1 VSGMKFRTWLRPG
14 MMIKR
19 WIIMLS
25 AGIVITSLS
34 IAMGLAW
41 IYRNFEFPSSTTT
54 VVQIMTLQFIPH
66 PYRELVVL
74 IPGAAFILVGL
85 YQLSRSLLSPF
96 MDQRTGSSGLAE
108 LIATHRFGSSEPEIR
123 IVTIGGGT
131 GLSTLL
137 RGLKKHPVEI
147 TAIVTVG
154 DDGGSS
160 GRLRTEFNMPPPGDI
175 RNCLVALAD
184 SETLLGELFQYRF
197 DSEESSLD
205 GHSFGNLFITA
216 MTKVSGSFEQAIIE
230 SSKVLNIR
238 GTVVPSSLE
247 NIVVA
252 AEMMDGRTLY
262 GETTIVRE
270 QARIKRVFL
279 EPSSAEAYDP
289 AIEAILSADLVVLG
303 PGSLYTSVIPNLLVE
318 GIAHALRF
326 APGERVYVCNVAT
339 QPGETDDFSVLD
351 HITALDEHCG
361 GLPFDRILVNSNL
374 TPSVTGIKPEWG
386 VAAVRYNGLGS
397 YEGSLTVD
405 QRDVVNP
412 EFPLRHDP
420 ERLAAIL
427 LDIGATVTGR
437 ADRTADR
444 LATRRGNDNGT
455 SNGKSSSL
463 KPAVVTTRA
472 MPESPAAF
480 DGTIGRRSLDGSESR
495 D

>member
-1 VSGMKFRTWLRPG
+1 MKFKTWLRPG

-19 WIIMLS
+19 WIILLS
-25 AGIVITSLS
+25 AGIVVTSLS

-41 IYRNFEFPSSTTT
+41 IYRNYEFPASTTT
-54 VVQIMTLQFIPH
+54 AVQLVTLQFIPH
-66 PYRELVVL
+66 PYREIVVL
-74 IPGAAFILVGL
+74 VPGFAFILIGL

-96 MDQRTGSSGLAE
+96 MDQRTGASGLAE
-108 LIATHRFGSSEPEIR
+108 LIATHRFGATEPELR

-137 RGLKKHPVEI
+137 RGLKVHPVEI

-160 GRLRTEFNMPPPGDI
+160 GRLRTEFKMPPPGDI

-184 SETLLGELFQYRF
+184 SETFLSELFQYRF
-197 DSEESSLD
+197 DAEDSSLD

-230 SSKVLNIR
+230 SSRVLNIR

-247 NIVVA
+247 NIVVG
-252 AEMMDGRTLY
+252 AEMVDGRILY

-270 QARIKRVFL
+270 QARIKRAFL
-279 EPSSAEAYDP
+279 EPGSAEAYDP
-289 AIEAILSADLVVLG
+289 AIEAILSADLIVLG

-339 QPGETDDFSVLD
+339 QPGETDGFSVAD
-351 HITALDEHCG
+351 HLSALDEHCG
-361 GLPFDRILVNSNL
+361 GLPVDRILVNSNL
-374 TPSVTGIKPEWG
+374 EPSITGIKPEWG
-386 VAAVRYNGLGS
+386 VAAVRYNGLGA
-397 YEGSLTVD
+397 YDGDVTVD

-420 ERLAAIL
+420 EKLAQVLI
-427 LDIGATVTGR
+427 DIG
-437 ADRTADR
+437 
-444 LATRRGNDNGT
+444 LAERGNVARASERNEWRGAGNREAARQL
-455 SNGKSSSL
+455 SRSAIG
-463 KPAVVTTRA
+463 VTTARNRA
-472 MPESPAAF
+472 AV
-480 DGTIGRRSLDGSESR
+480 DD
-495 D
+495 

>member
-1 VSGMKFRTWLRPG
+1 MKFRTWLRPG

-41 IYRNFEFPSSTTT
+41 IYRNYEFPASTTT
-54 VVQIMTLQFIPH
+54 FVQIITLQFIPH
-66 PYRELVVL
+66 PYREIVVI
-74 IPGAAFILVGL
+74 IPGFALILIGL

-108 LIATHRFGSSEPEIR
+108 LIATHRFGAAEPEIR
-123 IVTIGGGT
+123 VVTIGGGT

-137 RGLKKHPVEI
+137 RGLKQHPVEI

-184 SETLLGELFQYRF
+184 SETLLSELFQYRF
-197 DSEESSLD
+197 DAEDSGLD

-230 SSKVLNIR
+230 SSRVLNIR

-252 AEMMDGRTLY
+252 AEMADGRTLY

-270 QARIKRVFL
+270 QAQIKRVFL
-279 EPSSAEAYDP
+279 VPDTAEAYDP
-289 AIEAILSADLVVLG
+289 AIEAILSADLIVLG

-318 GIAHALRF
+318 GIAHAMRF

-339 QPGETDDFSVLD
+339 QPGETDGFSVTD
-351 HITALDEHCG
+351 HVRALEEHCG

-374 TPSVTGIKPEWG
+374 APSLTGIKPEWG
-386 VAAVRYNGLGS
+386 VAAVRYSGL
-397 YEGSLTVD
+397 EEFDDRLLVD

-412 EFPLRHDP
+412 AFPLRHDP
-420 ERLAAIL
+420 EKLAEVL
-427 LDIGATVTGR
+427 MEIGIAAASSDSETGDR
-437 ADRTADR
+437 AVRRNGRQKRSPSTLEPAVAVAGSGD
-444 LATRRGNDNGT
+444 TRRTVQKSAERGT
-455 SNGKSSSL
+455 VDAGK
-463 KPAVVTTRA
+463 
-472 MPESPAAF
+472 
-480 DGTIGRRSLDGSESR
+480 GS